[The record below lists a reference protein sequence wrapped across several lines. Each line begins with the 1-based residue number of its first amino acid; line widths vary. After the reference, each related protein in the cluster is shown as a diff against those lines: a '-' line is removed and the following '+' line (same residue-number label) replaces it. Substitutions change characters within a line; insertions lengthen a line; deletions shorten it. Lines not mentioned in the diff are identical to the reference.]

1 MVVIAGVGDVFEDGG
16 DAKEDDVEEHV
27 EEVAEGEAEHELVEV
42 LLDQLSRKP
51 DDSRCIAHHSKQPH
65 KQLKRGFLE
74 MASSLKTRFIY
85 QSSCFSALRG
95 QKCESVSHL

>member
-27 EEVAEGEAEHELVEV
+27 EEVAEGEAEHKLVEV

-74 MASSLKTRFIY
+74 MACSLRTRLY
-85 QSSCFSALRG
+85 QLSCFSALRG
-95 QKCESVSHL
+95 QK

>member
-51 DDSRCIAHHSKQPH
+51 DNSRCIAHHSKHPH

-74 MASSLKTRFIY
+74 MACSLKTRLY

-95 QKCESVSHL
+95 QK